1 MSSINAVKMLKKQ
14 VYPVLALLF
23 WAGSLCAQS
32 ILVVDPVIPPA
43 TTISSLNLVTCET
56 TVLAAN
62 LNLPE
67 RPRGICQMPDGNIYI
82 ICRNPGNFNNSTF
95 IFRYDPTTGLLE
107 NMLTV
112 PAGSARAMI
121 ALNDSI
127 IIIHTSFRLYEY
139 NINQNTA
146 TFITAL
152 SGEFRSLFFYN
163 GMLYGQNESGF
174 IFQIQ
179 YPSGVVT
186 SLNLVAGG
194 QPTTS
199 VCNLVVLGNNSFTGG
214 IGTLD
219 WDNRSVNPLC
229 YEDYNLTNQGV
240 YAPDPF
246 NSTGPLCDCE
256 TESGTFSGPYLS
268 YNPCIH
274 NAVTLPHNDNEMLDG
289 NDNLIFVLGTYD
301 MSGPQVNYNV
311 VAYYTQPIIEF
322 LPGVTEPGVPY
333 IIFAIAADAL
343 GNGVDFDDLCL
354 DALNAGWIQWRAA
367 PSVSFSLQSTCPS
380 GCQMIN
386 LSFTGLAPF
395 TLTYQTIA
403 GTTQQSFTQTFNN
416 STASIEVCPPP
427 GYEGAIT
434 VQSLALTDVFCTCD

>member
-1 MSSINAVKMLKKQ
+1 MLKKQ
-14 VYPVLALLF
+14 VYLSLVLLF

-82 ICRNPGNFNNSTF
+82 ICRNPSNINNSTF
-95 IFRYDPTTGLLE
+95 IFKYDLNTGLLE

-127 IIIHTSFRLYEY
+127 IIIHTSFKLYEY

-152 SGEFRSLFFYN
+152 SGSYEFRSLFFYN
-163 GMLYGQNESGF
+163 GMLYGQNESGY

-186 SLNLVAGG
+186 SLNLAVGG
-194 QPTTS
+194 QPATS

-219 WDNRSVNPLC
+219 WGNKSVNPLC
-229 YEDYNLTNQGV
+229 YEDYNPANQGV
-240 YAPDPF
+240 YATDPF
-246 NSTGPLCDCE
+246 NSTGPLCDCT
-256 TESGTFSGPYLS
+256 TESGTFANPYLS
-268 YNPCIH
+268 YNPCVP
-274 NAVTLPHNDNEMLDG
+274 NAVTLPHNGNEVLDG
-289 NDNLIFVLGTYD
+289 NDNLVFVLGTYD
-301 MSGPQVNYNV
+301 MSGPEVKYNV

-322 LPGVTEPGVPY
+322 LPGVTEPNVPY
-333 IIFAIAADAL
+333 TIFAIAADAL

-354 DALNAGWIQWRAA
+354 DAQNAGSIQWRAA

-395 TLTYQTIA
+395 TLTYKTIA
-403 GTTQQSFTQTFNN
+403 GTTQQSFTQTFNS
-416 STASIEVCPPP
+416 STGSIEVCPPP
-427 GYEGAIT
+427 GYAGPIT
-434 VQSLALTDVFCTCD
+434 VQSLALTDAFCTCN